1 MNKTHLSPAAC
12 HGCTANTACSDLD
25 RRQMLQMLGSGLVTS
40 LPFMAS
46 NALADSTPLLL
57 VDADAEKATSG
68 ETPEGQY
75 PPISEPPPANEKGE
89 VDSDGKVTGTEI
101 DAESNLA
108 LVRKVV
114 VRSTPTTIFLDKGGF
129 EIARATGA
137 PKRDQLQKVIA
148 SL

>member
-1 MNKTHLSPAAC
+1 MESLS
-12 HGCTANTACSDLD
+12 
-25 RRQMLQMLGSGLVTS
+25 
-40 LPFMAS
+40 
-46 NALADSTPLLL
+46 LL
-57 VDADAEKATSG
+57 VLILLISTLFGLLYRRKNG
-68 ETPEGQY
+68 VIRKKRRLH
-75 PPISEPPPANEKGE
+75 ISEAEFAGRYGSRITILQFSTTFCSQCRAAKSLISDVVKDEK
-89 VDSDGKVTGTEI
+89 DISYLEI

-108 LVRKVV
+108 LVRKVD